1 MLFLAHYRI
10 MRALWKL
17 CFGYILLP
25 LLSFSQRTYTN
36 NSVLA
41 TGDWYKLSVNKAGI
55 YKIDLPFLQKLGLRG
70 SSFPSASI
78 RVFGNSISMLPEAC
92 SGPVTDDL
100 RENAIL
106 MVDGGDG
113 VFSGNDY
120 FLFYSPGP
128 HQWKKDSVNHR
139 FIHEKNLYT

>member
-36 NSVLA
+36 TSVLA
-41 TGDWYKLSVNKAGI
+41 TGDWYKLSVSRAGI
-55 YKIDLPFLQKLGLRG
+55 YKINVQFLQKLGLRG
-70 SSFPSASI
+70 SSFSSASI
-78 RVFGNSISMLPEAC
+78 RLLGNGISMLPEAC

-100 RENAIL
+100 QENAIL
-106 MVDGGDG
+106 MV
-113 VFSGNDY
+113 
-120 FLFYSPGP
+120 
-128 HQWKKDSVNHR
+128 
-139 FIHEKNLYT
+139 